1 MTGDT
6 PSRALDADGDGQPDF
21 ADGTPVSIDGE
32 VSDGVVVATPQSTL
46 EAIPKP
52 VRQGLYI
59 VYAVGGPV
67 LIYLQ
72 SRGLVGESELA
83 LWAGVGSV
91 LGLTA
96 LGNTNAR

>member
-1 MTGDT
+1 MTD
-6 PSRALDADGDGQPDF
+6 PKRALDADNDGLGDYAG
-21 ADGTPVSIDGE
+21 GTPVSIYGQ

-52 VRQGLYI
+52 VRQALYI
-59 VYAVGGPV
+59 VYALGGPV

-72 SRGLVGESELA
+72 SRGIVGESELA